1 MVGNRDALAVR
12 PRRFRAGEDLVEII
26 RYQIDPALIEA
37 RLAARAAKDWAASDQ
52 IRDQLSAMGV
62 LLEDAKGVTTW
73 RMAD

>member
-1 MVGNRDALAVR
+1 
-12 PRRFRAGEDLVEII
+12 
-26 RYQIDPALIEA
+26 LIEA

-73 RMAD
+73 RLAD